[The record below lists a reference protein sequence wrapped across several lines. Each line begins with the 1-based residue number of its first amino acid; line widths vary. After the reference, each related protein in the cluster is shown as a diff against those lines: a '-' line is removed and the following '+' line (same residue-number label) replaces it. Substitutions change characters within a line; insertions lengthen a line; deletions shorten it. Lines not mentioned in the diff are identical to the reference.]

1 MNYKNEIK
9 EENIENLKK
18 DRKILLSKN
27 KNIEKLS
34 IDLSKN
40 ESYKYSDYKRQLKN
54 INILKLTS
62 DESLV
67 NINVD
72 ELFIFGFP
80 IEDLIIDKNIEYIK
94 SDIGIIIYF
103 PNLKEIYFP
112 DTIKYVDNFMYYL
125 PSLET
130 MSIPYEI
137 KSFKYEKKQKC
148 EKLEKIIIRGKN
160 SNHEIDVKNKNID
173 IKRKEDLHIKIYD
186 EKSVKKYILK
196 DIQDD
201 FIVDNLENIC
211 FLSSDDIENE
221 TLNLIDEYKEYDEII
236 IKSKLECK
244 KLIMDINS
252 IKKIKF
258 GHSITPPPFRE
269 SFPNLKEITIKEDNE
284 MLLNPKEFNLKL
296 DESEQLIYINYN
308 DKKETYE
315 ILINNIFNNMRRYI
329 LLDKYFRVVDTD
341 KIDEMY
347 ITEDYPIEDKDE
359 YVFDLSVN
367 NLYKGLNDNKYTNLS
382 ADIFALKNLKKINIV
397 FENINYEFNIIPNTI
412 IENVSL
418 VPTGIIVDFKY
429 EDPLMNKT
437 HTCHFNNSYKKIT
450 SVENVEVKNKDSKI
464 KEKKLG
470 N

>member
-1 MNYKNEIK
+1 
-9 EENIENLKK
+9 
-18 DRKILLSKN
+18 
-27 KNIEKLS
+27 
-34 IDLSKN
+34 
-40 ESYKYSDYKRQLKN
+40 
-54 INILKLTS
+54 
-62 DESLV
+62 
-67 NINVD
+67 
-72 ELFIFGFP
+72 
-80 IEDLIIDKNIEYIK
+80 
-94 SDIGIIIYF
+94 
-103 PNLKEIYFP
+103 
-112 DTIKYVDNFMYYL
+112 
-125 PSLET
+125 